1 MSEECPR
8 NPKSSQHTNKLLSKL
23 AELSKGTTTWLWLLI
38 ISMAAYIAYQQAQID
53 ELATRV
59 YGQYNMS
66 DMDSFDYRITNLEHI
81 SNAHAARLKVA
92 EKDIWQLQKETHA
105 FQWRLMQLEWLHPE
119 LAVPQET
126 PTKPDLKDFTSNPGR
141 VPNPLQP
148 GESIF
153 NEETP

>member
-1 MSEECPR
+1 MSEERPR
-8 NPKSSQHTNKLLSKL
+8 NSEHPHRRFKVITTLKKLCKR
-23 AELSKGTTTWLWLLI
+23 TTTWLWLLI
-38 ISMAAYIAYQQAQID
+38 FCLAGYIAYQQAQID

-81 SNAHAARLKVA
+81 SNAHAARLKAA
-92 EKDIWQLQKETHA
+92 EKDIWYLQKEANA

-119 LAVPQET
+119 LAVPQAA
-126 PTKPDLKDFTSNPGR
+126 PTVPSLKDFDSNPGK
-141 VPNPLQP
+141 VPSPLQP